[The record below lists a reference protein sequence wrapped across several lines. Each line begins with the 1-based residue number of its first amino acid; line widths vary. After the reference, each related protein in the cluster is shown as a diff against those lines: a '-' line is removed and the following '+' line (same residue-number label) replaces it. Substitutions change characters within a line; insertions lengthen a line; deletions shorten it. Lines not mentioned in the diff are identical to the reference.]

1 MLVELE
7 MFTQCPSKGLGQ
19 GGKPCQ
25 EIGGRIGKAI
35 PTSMAKAS
43 LFRSPQVMEGLS
55 LATTLCLII
64 GNLDKYLKG
73 HNSRY
78 HLSSHVPNTH
88 LQAHNHLGHHH
99 EDEELKCKP
108 ARQDT
113 LQLKQ
118 QIQLQGKQMVWEKL
132 GFWIDL
138 GRAKSLVGKTGLF
151 ERGDGADYGY
161 GYQISTENG

>member
-25 EIGGRIGKAI
+25 ETGGRNSKAI

-43 LFRSPQVMEGLS
+43 FFRSPQVMEGLS
-55 LATTLCLII
+55 LATTLCLIT
-64 GNLDKYLKG
+64 GNLDKHLKG

-78 HLSSHVPNTH
+78 HL
-88 LQAHNHLGHHH
+88 
-99 EDEELKCKP
+99 
-108 ARQDT
+108 
-113 LQLKQ
+113 
-118 QIQLQGKQMVWEKL
+118 

-138 GRAKSLVGKTGLF
+138 GREKSLVGKTGLF
-151 ERGDGADYGY
+151 KRGDSAGY
-161 GYQISTENG
+161 GYVEGEVFLRGVTVEDMATMVGFREGRSLMAKGDQRWGFGVQRLRATKRGLK